1 MAINARDA
9 MPDSGS
15 LLIETRNAFL
25 DEAYAQ
31 ANFDV
36 VPGARVM
43 LAVSDTGTGMSE
55 AIRDHVFEP
64 FFRTKDA
71 AISCGS
77 RAWCAW
83 RSVMPTRPSIMT
95 PESPIPLGRRLSS
108 HSRRA

>member
-1 MAINARDA
+1 
-9 MPDSGS
+9 MPDGGS

-55 AIRDHVFEP
+55 AIRDRVFEP

-83 RSVMPTRPSIMT
+83 RSVMPTRSSI
-95 PESPIPLGRRLSS
+95 
-108 HSRRA
+108 